1 MAGMLDLG
9 KQTITKQRDDSYKRW
24 FDISVLVIMHLAL
37 LPLWVM
43 LWTLIPIVIWL
54 GDRGPVFYRQQRAGK
69 QGRVI
74 TVLKFRTMI
83 PNADRIGPAWTMERD
98 PRVTRFGRI
107 LRRTALDELPEIISI
122 LKGDMSLVGPRALDV
137 GEHTM
142 LQEEIPGF
150 EERLRV
156 LPGLS
161 GPAQIYDRTDDA
173 NDKFRYDLGYLEEMS
188 PWLDVRLLILS
199 VWNTLGA
206 RWDRREGKILMVTAD
221 PAQSNEDAQN
231 QEPISKDS

>member
-24 FDISVLVIMHLAL
+24 FDVSVLVIMHLAL

-98 PRVTRFGRI
+98 PRVTRFGKI

-122 LKGDMSLVGPRALDV
+122 LMGDMSLVGPRALDV
-137 GEHTM
+137 G
-142 LQEEIPGF
+142 
-150 EERLRV
+150 
-156 LPGLS
+156 
-161 GPAQIYDRTDDA
+161 
-173 NDKFRYDLGYLEEMS
+173 
-188 PWLDVRLLILS
+188 
-199 VWNTLGA
+199 
-206 RWDRREGKILMVTAD
+206 
-221 PAQSNEDAQN
+221 
-231 QEPISKDS
+231 